1 MDGVQLNKLELD
13 TEVVFL
19 HRDKIQEGIISE
31 IRETRFNIFYEIE
44 YLNEEDGFCSIDKI
58 SKEVFLTINEL
69 FQSLRND
76 FENKMEIQK

>member
-13 TEVVFL
+13 STVVFL

-31 IRETRFNIFYEIE
+31 IRESRAGIFYEIE
-44 YLNEEDGFCSIDKI
+44 YLNEEDEMCSTDKN
-58 SKEVFLTINEL
+58 SKSVFLTVNEL

-76 FENKMEIQK
+76 FENKKEWEK

>member
-1 MDGVQLNKLELD
+1 MKLELE
-13 TEVVFL
+13 TEVVFI

-44 YLNEEDGFCSIDKI
+44 YINEDDGFCSIDKN
-58 SKEVFLTINEL
+58 SKEVFLTVNEL

-76 FENKMEIQK
+76 FENKMEMQI